1 MTTVPRPPSAAR
13 LTFYRYMNP
22 VMRLMI
28 RLGSGGRGADLLRV
42 LRVRGRTSGRLYE
55 VPVRMA
61 VLDGHRYLMTMMG
74 DAQWARNLRAAGQGQ
89 LVLGRSA
96 EQVRAREID
105 GQEKTAFLT
114 RCCRYRQ
121 FERRARS
128 ALKSAFGQNVTSL
141 GPPDIELLSQVWFVF
156 HLEQAKPLA
165 DDRVL
170 Q

>member
-13 LTFYRYMNP
+13 LRFYRYMNH
-22 VMRLMI
+22 VIRLMV

-42 LRVRGRTSGRLYE
+42 LRVRGRKSGRLYE
-55 VPVRMA
+55 VPVRVA
-61 VLDGHRYLMTMMG
+61 VLDGHRYVMTMMG
-74 DAQWARNLRAAGQGQ
+74 DTQWARNLRAAGQGQ
-89 LVLGRSA
+89 LVLGKSV

-105 GQEKTAFLT
+105 GQEKTAFLS
-114 RCCRYRQ
+114 RCFQYRE

-128 ALKSAFGQNVTSL
+128 TLKSAFGRNVTSL
-141 GPPDIELLSQVWFVF
+141 GPPDIELLSRIWFVF
-156 HLEQAKPLA
+156 HLEQAKPPT